1 MPLERPPPATGVG
14 FSYGDPSDYIDDEE
28 GVGDDLYQ
36 FLQAFFKGNPG
47 LQGRPFYIFGESYG
61 GTSVS

>member
-1 MPLERPPPATGVG
+1 MG

-28 GVGDDLYQ
+28 AVGDDLYQ
-36 FLQAFFKGNPG
+36 FLQAFFKGNPD

-61 GTSVS
+61 GTLVS